1 MAQNYNS
8 SEQFLEETSSIEH
21 NINIIRKNIERI
33 QVLQTRIL
41 VSTSIKQEDSDDK
54 EREELMLN
62 TRNILFD
69 IKDRIK
75 KIQYENAKLPI
86 DDLNISLRKQR
97 YEYLREKFGN
107 LLEEYRRIE
116 DVYMGQQKERTARQY
131 KIVNLEA
138 TQDEIDSYLSSSSNQ
153 PLFQPALIRTG
164 EARAAFEEVQK
175 RHDCIKQ
182 IEKTIEELANL
193 FRELHLQVEE
203 QDSAIANIEES
214 IEETLVNIKKSET
227 VVDDAHG
234 ISVKHQARKR
244 DWIRLGI
251 TGITT
256 ACCEKNTGDVFD
268 VGQVS
273 DDKQTE
279 INSKDGEYGEYDGEN
294 GNVFKTVI
302 DPNHSF
308 KENNWNMI

>member
-244 DWIRLGI
+244 DWIP
-251 TGITT
+251 
-256 ACCEKNTGDVFD
+256 GDVFD

>member
-69 IKDRIK
+69 IKDRIR

-97 YEYLREKFGN
+97 YEHLREKFGN

-138 TQDEIDSYLSSSSNQ
+138 TQEEIDSYLSSSSNQ

-244 DWIRLGI
+244 DWIPS
-251 TGITT
+251 
-256 ACCEKNTGDVFD
+256 DVFD